1 MKSLK
6 YGIAALALALTGA
19 LAPVTSAFAEEEA
32 TTTSSNSSSWIQ
44 VTPVSSRVVLR
55 PGQELD
61 YSMVVANIGTDK
73 FNYSVYAAPYSVVDE
88 DYNVSF
94 SNETNRTQLS
104 RWIKFIKE
112 DGSTTDTF
120 KGSLE
125 PNEKHTVNYRISV
138 PEDVPAGGQYATI
151 FAQTDNASE
160 NKDTSGITTV
170 SRIGL
175 IVYGRTN
182 GETNEQAEIT
192 DFAISGFLNQGPI
205 TATSKVKN
213 AGNTDIEAKYK
224 FTVKSIFGGTL
235 HEDEQAYNI
244 LPDTERRLNT
254 EWDTTSPMGL
264 FWVTYSVSS
273 SALETAREETKLVVI
288 LPVYMIIIMLIL
300 LTILVIWIIMLSRK
314 RKERKGRLKV

>member
-6 YGIAALALALTGA
+6 YGLAALALAVTGA
-19 LAPVTSAFAEEEA
+19 LAPAVSVSAEEL
-32 TTTSSNSSSWIQ
+32 TTTNTKDSSSSWIQ
-44 VTPVSSRVVLR
+44 VTPVSSRVILR
-55 PGQELD
+55 PGQSLD
-61 YSMVVANIGTDK
+61 YSMTVANIGTDK
-73 FNYSVYAAPYSVVDE
+73 FGYSVYTAPYSIVDE

-104 RWIKFIKE
+104 RWIKFINE
-112 DGSTTDTF
+112 DGSTTDNY

-125 PNEKHTVNYRISV
+125 PGAKQTVNYRISV

-151 FAQTDNASE
+151 FAQTDSSE
-160 NKDTSGITTV
+160 SKDTSGITTV

-182 GETNEQAEIT
+182 GETNEKAEIT
-192 DFAISGFLNQGPI
+192 DFAVSGFLNQGPI

-213 AGNTDIEAKYK
+213 EGNTDIEAKYK
-224 FTVKSIFGGTL
+224 FTVKSIFGNTL

-254 EWDTTSPMGL
+254 EWGNTSPMGL

-273 SALETAREETKLVVI
+273 SALESAREETKLVVI
-288 LPVYMIIIMLIL
+288 LPIWMIVIMLIL
-300 LTILVIWIIMLSRK
+300 LTILIIWIIMLSRK

>member
-6 YGIAALALALTGA
+6 YGLAALALAITGA
-19 LAPVTSAFAEEEA
+19 IAPVTNVFAEEPTA
-32 TTTSSNSSSWIQ
+32 TSSDSSSSWIQ

-55 PGQELD
+55 PGQSLD
-61 YSMVVANIGTDK
+61 YSMTVANIGTDK
-73 FNYSVYAAPYSVVDE
+73 FGYSVYTAPYSVVDE

-104 RWIKFIKE
+104 RWIKFINE

-120 KGSLE
+120 KSTLE
-125 PNEKHTVNYRISV
+125 PGAKQTVNYRISV

-151 FAQTDNASE
+151 FAQTDSDDK
-160 NKDTSGITTV
+160 KDASGITTV

-182 GETNEQAEIT
+182 GETNEDAEIT
-192 DFAISGFLNQGPI
+192 DYAISGFLNKGPI

-213 AGNTDIEAKYK
+213 KGNTDIEAKYK
-224 FTVKSIFGGTL
+224 FTVKSIFGNTL
-235 HEDEQAYNI
+235 HEEEQAYNI
-244 LPDTERRLNT
+244 LPDTERRMNS
-254 EWDTTSPMGL
+254 EWNNTSPMGL
-264 FWVTYSVSS
+264 FWVTYNVSS
-273 SALETAREETKLVVI
+273 SAGDVAREETKLVVI
-288 LPVYMIIIMLIL
+288 LPIWMIIIMLIL
-300 LTILVIWIIMLSRK
+300 LTILIIWIIMLNRK